1 MNRKK
6 TLTFSGGLSGLIA
19 VFSLCLYNLSCLLI
33 IFFTAKSEGQGD
45 YYDVSRD
52 VESGGSIIGVLLLL
66 LPLLLVF
73 YPWLKLFISMIL
85 NRTRPDY
92 YGLFIGSGRVTKF
105 VSVLLTMLNVGTI
118 IWLTWDLS
126 AESDRITSWNYDHA
140 QCPDNSIIYI
150 GVILRVIAFWGI
162 VHLVHGIYHHTILKQ
177 RNHMKQ
183 FAMRIL
189 LIVSFMGMITSC
201 QRRINFGI
209 DWSDG
214 AEREQTT
221 NNGYK
226 VSIER
231 NENYS
236 FEIVRVTDPEGKAVA
251 VITRQNGDDISTVF
265 KYLYDDSGEERGLI
279 VYPYCYPV
287 PKRDGDA
294 KLKEDSIPEIKKYKE
309 MLWAD
314 YGRNN
319 HPCDIGLALAFSD
332 NENLP
337 YGSRYIFKRTGE
349 LLTEV
354 CDSIREN
361 AIIAGPGEKIDYEL
375 AQHELLLT
383 SDSVIGDMLMWFI
396 VRPIEAETDY
406 KVKVYCGYRPMD
418 ELKFSDGKMVE
429 RMIYRSD
436 RPEIYTKIVREDKGS
451 QHVYKSTYDYD
462 DKTMV
467 SVYEGGILKRVEVVS
482 KYGTALQQDVY
493 FESADKKAYICF
505 LKNYDYQKK
514 RLVKVRETRIPLEDF
529 YERCNE
535 HEEMDLQPYMFD
547 MWERFTFDF
556 YGFASGLKDA
566 EIYIE

>member
-6 TLTFSGGLSGLIA
+6 TLTLSGGLSGLIA
-19 VFSLCLYNLSCLLI
+19 VLGLCLYNLSCLSI

-45 YYDVSRD
+45 YYDVSQD
-52 VESGGSIIGVLLLL
+52 VEYEVSIIGVLFLL

-73 YPWLKLFISMIL
+73 YPWLKLFISMML

-92 YGLFIGSGRVTKF
+92 YGLFIGSGRVMKF
-105 VSVLLTMLNVGTI
+105 VSILLTMLNVGTI
-118 IWLTWDLS
+118 LWLTWDLS
-126 AESDRITSWNYDHA
+126 AESDRITSWNYDYA

-162 VHLVHGIYHHTILKQ
+162 VHLVYGIYHHTILKQ
-177 RNHMKQ
+177 RNHMTQ
-183 FAMRIL
+183 FATRIL
-189 LIVSFMGMITSC
+189 LIVSFIGMMTSC
-201 QRRINFGI
+201 QRRIDFGI
-209 DWSDG
+209 DWSEG
-214 AEREQTT
+214 AETEQTT

-226 VSIER
+226 VFIER

-236 FEIVRVTDPEGKAVA
+236 FEIVRVTNPEGKAVA
-251 VITRQNGDDISTVF
+251 VITRQNDDDISTVF
-265 KYLYDDSGEERGLI
+265 KYLYDNSGEERGLI

-294 KLKEDSIPEIKKYKE
+294 KLKEDSIPEIEKYKE

-314 YGRNN
+314 YDRNN
-319 HPCDIGLALAFSD
+319 HPNDIGLALAFSD
-332 NENLP
+332 NEDLL

-354 CDSIREN
+354 CDSIRGN

-383 SDSVIGDMLMWFI
+383 NDSVIGDMLMWFI
-396 VRPIEAETDY
+396 VRPIEVEKDY
-406 KVKVYCGYRPMD
+406 NVKVYCGYRPMD
-418 ELKFSDGKMVE
+418 EMKFSEGKMVE
-429 RMIYRSD
+429 RVIYRSD
-436 RPEIYTKIVREDKGS
+436 RLEVYTKIIREDLGS

-462 DKTMV
+462 DKALV
-467 SVYEGGILKRVEVVS
+467 SVYERGVLKRMEVVS

-514 RLVKVRETRIPLEDF
+514 QLVKVRETRIPLEEF

-566 EIYIE
+566 EIYIQ

>member
-19 VFSLCLYNLSCLLI
+19 VLGLCLYNLSCLSI

-126 AESDRITSWNYDHA
+126 AESDRISIWNYDYA

-162 VHLVHGIYHHTILKQ
+162 VHLVHGIYHHTILKH
-177 RNHMKQ
+177 RSHMKQ
-183 FAMRIL
+183 FATRIL
-189 LIVSFMGMITSC
+189 LIVSFMGMMTSC
-201 QRRINFGI
+201 QRRIDFGI
-209 DWSDG
+209 DWSEG
-214 AEREQTT
+214 AETEQTAK
-221 NNGYK
+221 NGYK

-231 NENYS
+231 NEDYS
-236 FEIVRVTDPEGKAVA
+236 FETIRVTNPEGKTQAI
-251 VITRQNGDDISTVF
+251 ITRQNDDEVSTVF

-287 PKRDGDA
+287 PKRDGEA
-294 KLKEDSIPEIKKYKE
+294 KLKEDSIPEIEKYKE

-319 HPCDIGLALAFSD
+319 HPNDIGLALTFSD
-332 NENLP
+332 NEELS

-354 CDSIREN
+354 CDSIRGN
-361 AIIAGPGEKIDYEL
+361 VIIAKPGEKIDYEL

-383 SDSVIGDMLMWFI
+383 NDSVIGDMLMRFV
-396 VRPIEAETDY
+396 VRPIEAEKDY

-418 ELKFSDGKMVE
+418 ELKFSEGKMVE
-429 RMIYRSD
+429 RVIYRSD
-436 RPEIYTKIVREDKGS
+436 RPEIYTKIIREDVGS
-451 QHVYKSTYDYD
+451 QHMYKSTYDYD
-462 DKTMV
+462 DKALV
-467 SVYEGGILKRVEVVS
+467 SVYEGGILKRMEVVS

-514 RLVKVRETRIPLEDF
+514 QLVKVRETRIPLEDF

-535 HEEMDLQPYMFD
+535 HEEMNLQSYMFD